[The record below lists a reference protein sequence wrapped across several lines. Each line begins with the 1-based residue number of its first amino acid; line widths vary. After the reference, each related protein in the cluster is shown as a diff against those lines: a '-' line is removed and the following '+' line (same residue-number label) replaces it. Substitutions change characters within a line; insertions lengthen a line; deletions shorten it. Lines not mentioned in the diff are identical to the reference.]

1 MTHDPVFFPDP
12 DTFRPE
18 RFMGDRAQD
27 VPFADPSQLVFGF
40 GRRYVFVAWTLHD
53 ADALQTMSRTER
65 GRARIIPHHGHDAID
80 VFDRKG

>member
-18 RFMGDRAQD
+18 RFMGDQAQD

-40 GRRYVFVAWTLHD
+40 GRRYVPCRFLDTPFITTR
-53 ADALQTMSRTER
+53 ADNVPDKT
-65 GRARIIPHHGHDAID
+65 
-80 VFDRKG
+80 